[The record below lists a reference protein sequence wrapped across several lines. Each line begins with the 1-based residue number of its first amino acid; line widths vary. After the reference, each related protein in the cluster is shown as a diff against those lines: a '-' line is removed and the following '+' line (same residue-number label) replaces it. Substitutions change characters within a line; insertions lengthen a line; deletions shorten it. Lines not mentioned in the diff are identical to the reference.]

1 MVVLLLSNFLFNFTN
16 TLEINIFHCCW
27 AVLVVSVVACRSLWL
42 CTTFFRVDC
51 GCFCFRCVVFQFR
64 FFRTDLAVNCL
75 DFISFLCNSLFHLL
89 DFIFSVGNVCANFSV
104 AFTFCRFLFLS
115 YFSFFCSHFRLSV
128 FMLSFSAVHIPL
140 CFSSISFCICKF
152 IIDTSFFSSCFCN
165 DLVLFFYNCISI
177 FRHFDVVLSS
187 FDGCICF
194 HFISFRLFQAVVYK
208 FHVVFSLLY
217 VLFSAINIR
226 LSCMN

>member
-1 MVVLLLSNFLFNFTN
+1 MVVLLLSDFLFNFTN
-16 TLEINIFHCCW
+16 TLEINIFHRCW
-27 AVLVVSVVACRSLWL
+27 AIFVVSIVTCRSFWL

-51 GCFCFRCVVFQFR
+51 GCFCFRCVAFQFR
-64 FFRTDLAVNCL
+64 FLRTDLVINCL

-89 DFIFSVGNVCANFSV
+89 DFVFSVSNVCANFSI
-104 AFTFCRFLFLS
+104 AYALCSFTFLS
-115 YFSFFCSHFRLSV
+115 HFSFFFRYFRLSV
-128 FMLSFSAVHIPL
+128 IMFSFSSVHIAL
-140 CFSSISFCICKF
+140 GFSSISFCIRKF
-152 IIDTSFFSSCFCN
+152 IINTSFFSCCFRN
-165 DLVLFFYNCISI
+165 DLVLLFYDCISI
-177 FRHFDVVLSS
+177 FRHFDVVLSG